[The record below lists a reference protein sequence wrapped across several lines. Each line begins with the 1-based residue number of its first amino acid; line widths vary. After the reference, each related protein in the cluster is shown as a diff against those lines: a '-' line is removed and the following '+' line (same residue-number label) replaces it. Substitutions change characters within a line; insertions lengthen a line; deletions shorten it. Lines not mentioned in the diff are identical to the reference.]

1 MSGEFSGYASSLLQ
15 LKEITERNPSESGK
29 QLKLRPVATKQSN
42 IQHTKQHFDIN
53 HIIGIAEEKTYY
65 FLSISQISYTC
76 SPQVQ
81 VISSA
86 IFASQAP
93 LR

>member
-1 MSGEFSGYASSLLQ
+1 MSGEFSGSASALLQ
-15 LKEITERNPSESGK
+15 LKEITGRNPSESGK
-29 QLKLRPVATKQSN
+29 QLNLRPVATKQSN
-42 IQHTKQHFDIN
+42 MQHFDIN

-76 SPQVQ
+76 SLQVQ